1 MKLSEIKKYLNQ
13 IDDIIF
19 LSPDGQLIP
28 PNFHVTEIGQI
39 NKRFV
44 DCGGKYREDT
54 VVNFQLWVSDDCDH
68 RLSVSKLKSIIESSE
83 KKLDLNNSE
92 IEIEYQEDTIGKYGL
107 DFKDGY
113 FILVNT
119 LTNCLAKNSCKI
131 DINNQPIESECSSE
145 SNCC

>member
-44 DCGGKYREDT
+44 D
-54 VVNFQLWVSDDCDH
+54 
-68 RLSVSKLKSIIESSE
+68 
-83 KKLDLNNSE
+83 
-92 IEIEYQEDTIGKYGL
+92 
-107 DFKDGY
+107 
-113 FILVNT
+113 
-119 LTNCLAKNSCKI
+119 
-131 DINNQPIESECSSE
+131 
-145 SNCC
+145 